1 MNMFEDHIKIAEN
14 FWTSKNDYPAYGT
27 IKQRRL
33 YELNFLIPKLQGE
46 SILDLGC
53 GDGALINC
61 LYHLTD
67 FKKYYASDWSE
78 NLLKSVNHNI
88 KTKFYDCNNPQD
100 LPKTDTIIFAGVLP
114 FIFED
119 KKVLE
124 LFDKFNANNIFIRTP
139 CNLGTCREIVNTFSD
154 NLQEQYSS
162 VYRTVDEVTNLIKE
176 KFKLTETVRIYPD
189 EIESKFGTKQ
199 YYFVAEKL

>member
-14 FWTSKNDYPAYGT
+14 FWTTKNDYPAYGN

-33 YELNFLIPKLQGE
+33 HELNFLFPKLQGE

-61 LYHLTD
+61 LYHITN
-67 FKKYYASDWSE
+67 FKNYFAFDWSK
-78 NLLKSVNHNI
+78 NLLKGVNHNI
-88 KTKFYDCNNPQD
+88 QTKFYDCNNPQD
-100 LPKTDTIIFAGVLP
+100 LPKVDTIIFAGVLP

-119 KKVLE
+119 GKVLE
-124 LFDKFNANNIFIRTP
+124 LFDKFSANNIFIRTP
-139 CNLGTCREIVNTFSD
+139 CNLGTSREIVNTFSD

-162 VYRTVDEVTNLIKE
+162 VYRTVDEVKNLINK
-176 KFKLTETVRIYPD
+176 KFKLVDVSRIYPD